1 MYSGRFT
8 DSLHR
13 KSGGNILHQNG
24 FKNKTILFKMHGF
37 NIFCV
42 KQNLSKLDAAQV
54 VSCIFKK
61 PYACHFQDTFLPVIP
76 SFL

>member
-8 DSLHR
+8 DSLKR
-13 KSGGNILHQNG
+13 KSGGNILLQSG

-42 KQNLSKLDAAQV
+42 KRNLPKL
-54 VSCIFKK
+54 SRSLLLRLL
-61 PYACHFQDTFLPVIP
+61 FLAT
-76 SFL
+76 SYYTSAFEWHK